1 MTPRGLCHRCCAE
14 LSSLQNPVTTRQAHP
29 DWDAQN
35 VAISLQSWQCR
46 MDELGLQADGKA
58 LNQLL
63 GTNPGSPSYRR
74 IIFLC
79 VGLVLSLAVSWQG
92 VAGLFNEHGN
102 GRGGNSQGSITN
114 CFRAVA
120 LKVFVLTMT
129 SKQRAQSMA
138 SIIPIL
144 LAKR

>member
-1 MTPRGLCHRCCAE
+1 
-14 LSSLQNPVTTRQAHP
+14 
-29 DWDAQN
+29 
-35 VAISLQSWQCR
+35 
-46 MDELGLQADGKA
+46 MDELGPQADVKA

-63 GTNPGSPSYRR
+63 GTNPGSPSYRK
-74 IIFLC
+74 IIFFVCWPCAQPGC
-79 VGLVLSLAVSWQG
+79 VLAG

-120 LKVFVLTMT
+120 LKVFVLTMS